1 MAKGGEGR
9 GHSVNI
15 YRNRAHDK
23 EGDSSAGQMDTKAR
37 AAESNDTSRSYITIR
52 GPFFGPDPENTG
64 VRGGPHASH
73 CPIPFAR
80 NPPLRFLIPANNV
93 SCNLSSHLYQPNK
106 IYIFLRY
113 TDKYVKFVKN
123 RFPTIILS
131 LRSRKQTF
139 SSIFFIPGLFWKKMI
154 KVMKERSWRRIKE
167 FLT

>member
-1 MAKGGEGR
+1 
-9 GHSVNI
+9 
-15 YRNRAHDK
+15 
-23 EGDSSAGQMDTKAR
+23 MDTKAR

-106 IYIFLRY
+106 IYIFLKY

-131 LRSRKQTF
+131 LHENRHSRVYF
-139 SSIFFIPGLFWKKMI
+139 SSRDYSGKNDKSD
-154 KVMKERSWRRIKE
+154 EREVVEKNKRISNLILLP
-167 FLT
+167 FLPLVRFP